1 MAYSKAF
8 LLRDITTYEDDELV
22 ALVDGIRERRLR
34 VATAIEKAKKSTDHA
49 RREKLEEKLVKRY
62 DQFVKKLEKINTALT
77 DVEEKLAEILAIRLQ
92 LGEDIT
98 NDIPNGESGAG
109 DTRLESLVGINPST

>member
-1 MAYSKAF
+1 MQFMETYSKKL

-34 VATAIEKAKKSTDHA
+34 VATAIGKAKRSTDIA
-49 RREKLEEKLVKRY
+49 RREKIEAKLVKRY
-62 DQFVKKLEKINTALT
+62 DQFVKKLERVDAALT

-98 NDIPNGESGAG
+98 KDGTSNDEAG
-109 DTRLESLVGINPST
+109 LGPVDA